1 MKMQL
6 GDMEMD
12 TESGLSYD
20 EDANESDS
28 RTEPPQQTNHSLTA
42 PDSKDA
48 EVPSS
53 DTDLDPDLL
62 YWINQHTAVFHAATA
77 LGLTGSGAAW
87 YFFAVTAHP
96 VFALAGLFGLLWTGT
111 SGFLV
116 HRARKQNDRAT
127 PETRRLSKRAK
138 RIRDLLL
145 DQPREWRAEELQR
158 ELNWTEE
165 KVLTGLAHGVEEGMI
180 REDLDADSGHW
191 VYTAST
197 ATLEEDVPE
206 RTLPAAERAEKIRQT
221 NESKA

>member
-12 TESGLSYD
+12 TESGISYGEEQQAQNSAPQRTD
-20 EDANESDS
+20 TEDQRDSDRDTPTVESD
-28 RTEPPQQTNHSLTA
+28 T
-42 PDSKDA
+42 
-48 EVPSS
+48 S
-53 DTDLDPDLL
+53 DGTLDPDILN
-62 YWINQHTAVFHAATA
+62 WVDDHTSVFHAATG
-77 LGLTGSGAAW
+77 LGLTGSAAAW

-96 VFALAGLFGLLWTGT
+96 VFALAGLFALIWAAT

-116 HRARKQNDRAT
+116 YRARRHDPLDPQA
-127 PETRRLSKRAK
+127 RRLRYHATQ
-138 RIRDLLL
+138 IRDILL

-158 ELNWTEE
+158 ELDWSKQ
-165 KVLTGLAHGVEEGMI
+165 KVLSALAHGVDEGMI

-206 RTLPAAERAEKIRQT
+206 RTLPAAERAERIRET
-221 NESKA
+221 RESNAQ